1 MKKRGQQET
10 TMRSVILILIWLMG
24 VSPALAER
32 IRDDAGGLIETYAQR
47 FSRIRMVVELADR
60 LCQPCVTWMRSL

>member
-1 MKKRGQQET
+1 
-10 TMRSVILILIWLMG
+10 MRSVILILIWLMG

-47 FSRIRMVVELADR
+47 FSRIRMVVGVGRPFMPA
-60 LCQPCVTWMRSL
+60 CVTWMRSL